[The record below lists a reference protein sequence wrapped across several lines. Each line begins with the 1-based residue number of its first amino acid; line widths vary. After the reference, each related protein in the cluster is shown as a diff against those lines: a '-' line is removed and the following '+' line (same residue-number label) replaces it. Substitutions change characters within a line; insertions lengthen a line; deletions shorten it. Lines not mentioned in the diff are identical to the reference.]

1 MVYLFADSS
10 ALVNDIVLFII
21 IGGDAETVSV
31 AAGPAADVSLTARPR
46 GGLTGTNRQQP
57 KLTSFVSV
65 TCNYINPLK
74 GRAVKRYTICHP
86 GLT

>member
-21 IGGDAETVSV
+21 IWGDAETVSA
-31 AAGPAADVSLTARPR
+31 AAGPEADVSLTARQR
-46 GGLTGTNRQQP
+46 DGLTSTNQQQP
-57 KLTSFVSV
+57 KLMSFVSV

-74 GRAVKRYTICHP
+74 GRAV
-86 GLT
+86 